1 MYLAEE
7 LMARIID
14 TSPLNGLPNAILIRL
29 ALRVALKDVVTDA
42 THTAPR
48 QTLEVVI
55 AHIEL
60 CLVPMETRPWV
71 DTRIA

>member
-1 MYLAEE
+1 MYLAKE
-7 LMARIID
+7 LMAWIID
-14 TSPLNGLPNAILIRL
+14 SSPLNGLSNAILIRL
-29 ALRVALKDVVTDA
+29 ALRIAFEDVVTDT

-55 AHIEL
+55 THIEL
-60 CLVPMETRPWV
+60 CLVPMETRSWV